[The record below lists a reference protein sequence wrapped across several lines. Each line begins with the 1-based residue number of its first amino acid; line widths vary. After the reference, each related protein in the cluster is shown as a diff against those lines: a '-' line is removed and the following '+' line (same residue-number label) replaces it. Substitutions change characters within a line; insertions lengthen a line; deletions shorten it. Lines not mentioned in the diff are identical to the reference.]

1 MPKNSEYWK
10 KRMEALE
17 EDQYQKS
24 RAYYEDVKEQFD
36 KAASRIQAD
45 IERWYFRLADNNEI
59 SYSKAKKLLKKGE
72 LEEFQWTV
80 EEYIRKGEENAVN
93 EQWIKELENASA
105 RYHIN
110 YLESIKLQ
118 LQQHAEVLFSEFE
131 KGMTQFLKDTFSEQF
146 YRTAFEISKGI
157 GVGIH
162 LAQIHTAA
170 IDLLI
175 KKPWAQDGKA
185 FSDRIWENKE
195 KLIRELHTEL
205 TQNVIRGES
214 PRKAIGSLA
223 KKMDVSKSQ
232 AGRLIMTE
240 SAAISSEAR
249 KECFDDL
256 DVERYQFVGTLD
268 GKTCEVC
275 GSMDGKVFQMP
286 DYEIGVTANP
296 IHPNCRCCTAPY
308 YDDWEEFGIK
318 PERIARDPLTGKTYK
333 VPYNM
338 DYQEWKNQFARGTLE
353 ETTDKWSKE
362 AKKELLLDEHAL
374 SVRKKEIAVIYDSDG
389 KFLFQKR
396 GSASEIT
403 FNWSEWKRLKGS
415 IISHNHPSGS
425 SFSRQDILTLF
436 KSKAVEIR
444 VATESGTY
452 YMRAPQKWPEEI
464 NTSEKIA
471 KEIEK
476 ISVESR
482 GKYQQLYKSGKIS
495 KVDRYHQSIHE
506 INSLF
511 AERYGLDYG
520 KEEFESN
527 KS

>member
-17 EDQYQKS
+17 DDQYQKS

-59 SYSKAKKLLKKGE
+59 SYSKAKQLLKKGE

-162 LAQIHTAA
+162 MAQIHTQA

-275 GSMDGKVFQMP
+275 ASMDGKIFQMS
-286 DYEIGVTANP
+286 DYEVGVTANP

-338 DYQEWKNQFARGTLE
+338 DYQEWKNQFVESHLGAGKSSGGKNTRRIELGEINVDRME
-353 ETTDKWSKE
+353 E
-362 AKKELLLDEHAL
+362 
-374 SVRKKEIAVIYDSDG
+374 SVKYFEEVIKNEPIENAIVIENGGKVVQFTGESSGVDIYDVNLQG
-389 KFLFQKR
+389 
-396 GSASEIT
+396 ATIT
-403 FNWSEWKRLKGS
+403 
-415 IISHNHPSGS
+415 HNHPISEGIV
-425 SFSRQDILTLF
+425 SFGEDDFNFLRNHQ
-436 KSKAVEIR
+436 EIKELR
-444 VATESGTY
+444 C
-452 YMRAPQKWPEEI
+452 I
-464 NTSEKIA
+464 NTEYQYR
-471 KEIEK
+471 
-476 ISVESR
+476 ISVLKDISEIAYNDIYTEGFKYFGNSDFETQDAAMRVLQER
-482 GKYQQLYKSGKIS
+482 GYVSY
-495 KVDRYHQSIHE
+495 
-506 INSLF
+506 
-511 AERYGLDYG
+511 ER
-520 KEEFESN
+520 KRVN
-527 KS
+527 T